1 MRFEQRA
8 SRQVVVEDAGHVAV
22 MAIFSRDGFVRFV
35 RLDLVEPNS
44 DVTLKAVRAVF
55 LYRDLPYV
63 TNGHAQQKLDLYLP
77 KDGKNLPLIIYI
89 HGGGWQS
96 GEAVTVRCD
105 DMSSAIQ
112 RVAQFAD
119 DLEVNKLE
127 WNSYSP
133 KAGWALKVKK
143 GSRTILYM
151 APCDDAIRV
160 AFILGDK
167 AKQSALRSDLPERF
181 VKMIR
186 QAKKYPEGTAVRIE
200 TKSAADLVVIYK
212 LAIAKLEN

>member
-1 MRFEQRA
+1 MLPNAFIGKLKKPTNSELA
-8 SRQVVVEDAGHVAV
+8 DALGPAKEIWDQLLAH
-22 MAIFSRDGFVRFV
+22 
-35 RLDLVEPNS
+35 L
-44 DVTLKAVRAVF
+44 
-55 LYRDLPYV
+55 
-63 TNGHAQQKLDLYLP
+63 
-77 KDGKNLPLIIYI
+77 
-89 HGGGWQS
+89 
-96 GEAVTVRCD
+96 
-105 DMSSAIQ
+105 
-112 RVAQFAD
+112 AD

-143 GSRTILYM
+143 GSRTIFYM

-167 AKQSALRSDLPERF
+167 AKQAALRSDLPAKF